1 MGCGFGEEVE
11 AAGDED
17 EVGGLGVG
25 EGGLFG
31 YCGGGVGLAVQGV
44 QACFL
49 WRGVLAQWKISGAMI
64 MVLWINVG
72 GTETKT

>member
-1 MGCGFGEEVE
+1 MVCGFGEEVE

-17 EVGGLGVG
+17 EVGGVGVG

-31 YCGGGVGLAVQGV
+31 CCGGGVGLAVQGV

-49 WRGVLAQWKISGAMI
+49 L
-64 MVLWINVG
+64 
-72 GTETKT
+72 

>member
-17 EVGGLGVG
+17 EVGGVGVG

-31 YCGGGVGLAVQGV
+31 CCGGGVHVLLNGRIVEEGGSELIEKIDREGFG
-44 QACFL
+44 FL
-49 WRGVLAQWKISGAMI
+49 KQD
-64 MVLWINVG
+64 
-72 GTETKT
+72 